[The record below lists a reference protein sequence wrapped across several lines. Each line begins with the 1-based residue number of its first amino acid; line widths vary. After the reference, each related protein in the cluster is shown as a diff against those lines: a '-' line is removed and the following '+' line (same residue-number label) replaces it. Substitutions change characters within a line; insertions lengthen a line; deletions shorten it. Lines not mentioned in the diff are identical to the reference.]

1 MGEQMRTDVVR
12 MGRLSGE
19 RTGEMMQFLSS
30 MEADRHI
37 ADADILVDIA
47 HVLML
52 DKQKI
57 IDREVTEQLLPALLD
72 MHDNGIPEEAFDDR
86 FEDIHAGIESIL
98 IESAG
103 VEIGGRLHIG
113 RSRND
118 EVATCIRIKLREEL
132 LKQMAALLKVRK
144 VLIAL
149 AGQHKDSVMPG
160 FTHMQHAQ
168 PTTLAHHLLS
178 YEQAFSRDFD
188 RLKDAYARI
197 NLSPLGAAAFASTGY
212 PIDREYTASHLGFDG
227 LVTNS
232 MDAVAT
238 RDFAL
243 ETLADLSIMMVNTSR
258 LCEELIIWSTSFVKF
273 VSLDDAFCS
282 TSSIMPQKKNPD
294 TAEIM
299 RAKSGSVFGAFAGAL
314 VTIKGLPMSY
324 NRDLQELTPNIWRG
338 MRDAK
343 ESLRLLIDMLSSAQ
357 FDTGRMKEEA
367 GKGFSTA
374 TELADTFVRSYGL
387 PFRTAHTIVG
397 RAVQKG
403 SLALSTLEE
412 AAQEVGGVSLGE
424 KGLTQKTIDEVLDV
438 QYSVALRRATGGPA
452 PFAVRI
458 ALEECK
464 KHLDLDSASLDQA
477 LMKLSTA
484 KEDLIAKARRLVA

>member
-1 MGEQMRTDVVR
+1 MRTDVVR
-12 MGRLSGE
+12 LGRLSGK
-19 RTGEMMQFLSS
+19 RSGAMMHFLSS
-30 MEADRHI
+30 MQADRHI

-57 IDREVTEQLLPALLD
+57 IDRGVTKQLLPALLE
-72 MHDNGIPEEAFDDR
+72 MYTEGIPEEAFDER
-86 FEDIHAGIESIL
+86 FEDIHAGIESFL
-98 IESAG
+98 IEDAG
-103 VEIGGRLHIG
+103 PEIGGRLHIG

-118 EVATCIRIKLREEL
+118 EVATCIRIRLREEL
-132 LKQMAALLKVRK
+132 LKQMAALLKIRK

-160 FTHMQHAQ
+160 FTHLQHAQ
-168 PTTLAHHLLS
+168 PTTLAHHLLA

-188 RLKDAYARI
+188 RLRDAYARV

-212 PIDREYTASHLGFDG
+212 PVNRDYTASLLGFDG
-227 LVTNS
+227 LVTNT

-243 ETLADLSIMMVNTSR
+243 ETLADLSILMVNISR
-258 LCEELIIWSTSFVKF
+258 LCEELIIWSTSFVRF

-294 TAEIM
+294 IAEIM
-299 RAKSGSVFGAFAGAL
+299 RAKSGSVFGAFSGAL
-314 VTIKGLPMSY
+314 MTVKGLPMSY

-338 MRDAK
+338 MHDAK
-343 ESLRLLIDMLSSAQ
+343 ESLQLLIEMLASAE
-357 FDTGRMKEEA
+357 FDTQRMREEA

-374 TELADTFVRSYGL
+374 TELADSLARAYDI
-387 PFRTAHTIVG
+387 PFRTAHNIVG

-403 SLALSTLEE
+403 DLSLATLEA
-412 AAQEVGGVSLGE
+412 AAQDLKCGFSLVE
-424 KGLTQKTIDEVLDV
+424 KGLTQTKIDRVLDPE
-438 QYSVALRRATGGPA
+438 YSISVRKAPGAPA
-452 PFAVRI
+452 PVAVKGAIHDRKKQLNADT
-458 ALEECK
+458 ALV
-464 KHLDLDSASLDQA
+464 DQ
-477 LMKLSTA
+477 KLTRLSKTKA
-484 KEDLIAKARRLVA
+484 DLISKARRLVA

>member
-1 MGEQMRTDVVR
+1 MRTDVVR
-12 MGRLSGE
+12 LGRLSGE
-19 RTGEMMQFLSS
+19 RTGEMMHFLSS
-30 MEADRHI
+30 MQADRHI

-52 DKQKI
+52 DRQKI
-57 IDREVTEQLLPALLD
+57 NDRRVTREILSALLE
-72 MHDNGIPEEAFDDR
+72 MHEGGIPEDAFDDR
-86 FEDIHAGIESIL
+86 FEDVHAGIESLL
-98 IESAG
+98 IASAG
-103 VEIGGRLHIG
+103 ADIGGRMHIG

-132 LKQMAALLKVRK
+132 LKEMTGLIKVRQ
-144 VLIAL
+144 VLLAIA
-149 AGQHKDSVMPG
+149 AKHTESVMPG
-160 FTHMQHAQ
+160 FTHLQHAQ

-188 RLKDAYARI
+188 RLKDAYARV

-212 PIDREYTASHLGFDG
+212 PIDREYTASLLGFDG

-299 RAKSGSVFGAFAGAL
+299 RAKSASVFGSFTSAL
-314 VTIKGLPMSY
+314 VTVKGLPMSY

-338 MRDAK
+338 MHDAK
-343 ESLRLLIDMLSSAQ
+343 VSLCLLADMLASAE
-357 FDTGRMKEEA
+357 FDTKRMKEEA

-374 TELADTFVRSYGL
+374 TELADTLVRTYGL
-387 PFRTAHTIVG
+387 PFRTAHNIVG

-403 SLALSTLEE
+403 SLSLATLEA
-412 AAQEVGGVSLGE
+412 AAQEVGPKISLKK
-424 KGLTQKTIDEVLDV
+424 KGLTQKKIDEVLDV
-438 QYSVALRRATGGPA
+438 DYSVSLRKTAGGPA
-452 PFAVRI
+452 PGTTKQAI
-458 ALEECK
+458 KDCK
-464 KHLDLDSASLDQA
+464 KHIETDADITGTRFSQ
-477 LMKLSTA
+477 
-484 KEDLIAKARRLVA
+484 IAKARQKLVTEARRLVA

>member
-1 MGEQMRTDVVR
+1 MRTDVVR
-12 MGRLSGE
+12 LGRLKGE
-19 RTGEMMQFLSS
+19 RTGEMMHFLSS
-30 MEADRHI
+30 MQADRHI

-57 IDREVTEQLLPALLD
+57 IDRKVTAQLLPALLAMND
-72 MHDNGIPEEAFDDR
+72 EGIPEEVFDDR
-86 FEDIHAGIESIL
+86 FEDVHAGIESIL

-103 VEIGGRLHIG
+103 IEIGGRMHIG

-118 EVATCIRIKLREEL
+118 EVATCIRIRLREEL
-132 LKQMAALLKVRK
+132 LKQMSALIKVRK

-160 FTHMQHAQ
+160 FTHLQHAQ
-168 PTTLAHHLLS
+168 PTTLAHHLLA

-188 RLKDAYARI
+188 RLRDAYTRV

-212 PIDREYTASHLGFDG
+212 PVNRDYTAALLGFDG
-227 LVTNS
+227 LVTNT

-243 ETLADLSIMMVNTSR
+243 ETLADLSILMVNISR

-299 RAKSGSVFGAFAGAL
+299 RAKSGSVFGAFSGAL
-314 VTIKGLPMSY
+314 MTVKGLPMSY
-324 NRDLQELTPNIWRG
+324 NRDMQELTPHIWRG
-338 MRDAK
+338 MHDAK

-357 FDTGRMKEEA
+357 FDRERMKEEA

-374 TELADTFVRSYGL
+374 TELADSLARAYDI
-387 PFRTAHTIVG
+387 PFRTAHNIVG

-403 SLALSTLEE
+403 DLSLTTLE
-412 AAQEVGGVSLGE
+412 AAANDLNSGVSLVK
-424 KGLTQKTIDEVLDV
+424 KGLTQAKIDRVLDPE
-438 QYSVALRRATGGPA
+438 YSISVRKAPGAPA
-452 PFAVRI
+452 PVAVKGAIHDR
-458 ALEECK
+458 K
-464 KHLDLDSASLDQA
+464 KQLTVDSALVDQ
-477 LMKLSTA
+477 KLTKLARA
-484 KEDLIAKARRLVA
+484 KEDMLSKARRLVA